1 MEKNKISNKL
11 YNQIKKDI
19 VFLISKYEYVT
30 FKHLAKFAL
39 KYSKKNIKE
48 TLERMLSEGERGKK
62 IIKNFLINDIEIFTL
77 DNIIYPANDKELADY
92 IIKRIKVLDVYSFL
106 HKKYNSDLN
115 NYRRRIMNEVLSFL
129 SIE

>member
-62 IIKNFLINDIEIFTL
+62 IIKNLE
-77 DNIIYPANDKELADY
+77 
-92 IIKRIKVLDVYSFL
+92 V
-106 HKKYNSDLN
+106 KKWQIWKIT
-115 NYRRRIMNEVLSFL
+115 NY
-129 SIE
+129 